1 MMKFLFFTLLP
12 MIFTSIVVAQECST
26 QLLLQKPGIWKEGKK
41 GSQGGTAAEL
51 QKEKKNIAAIHTMI
65 KSKYTPTGVEAIFH
79 GAYNP
84 IYANM
89 AGNSYY
95 YSIIPLNYYCD
106 GNTIKTAH
114 ETGSYFEIAANHFES
129 QIYDTAQGDRLL
141 MEGFNV
147 MYDLPVLKDGYWFFK
162 EINVSLGMGVT
173 GKRAMWL
180 ITYDGKLP
188 YSHVT
193 RKEFLEKRIKALTV
207 QKEMAAAGFK
217 EALKNIETEKSFK
230 EKEFKNEPAKM
241 SQYMK
246 MDYLQLKARYEKLLA
261 ENDSKFVPAFT
272 KIANQLRMPEDE
284 LSLPA
289 TVKDD
294 PNDHL
299 SYLFTNDDDPFGK
312 NLIKPNPA
320 YFNKK
325 LSKSSAQFFMVY
337 IRANDKEPIA
347 AKFMADVI
355 KGVDF
360 SLLKNMLGK

>member
-1 MMKFLFFTLLP
+1 MKYFLFVIPVLMALTLA
-12 MIFTSIVVAQECST
+12 AQNCST
-26 QLLLQKPGIWKEGKK
+26 ELLLQKPGIWKEGMK

-51 QKEKKNIAAIHTMI
+51 QKEKKVIAAIHTMI
-65 KSKYTPTGVEAIFH
+65 KSKYTPTGVEAIYH

-106 GNTIKTAH
+106 GNTVKTVH

-162 EINVSLGMGVT
+162 EINVPLGMGVT
-173 GKRAMWL
+173 GKRTMWL

-188 YSHVT
+188 YSYVT
-193 RKEFLEKRIKALTV
+193 RKEFLEKRIKSLTV

-217 EALKNIETEKSFK
+217 DVLKNIEIEKSFK
-230 EKEFKNEPAKM
+230 EKEFKDDAAKM
-241 SQYMK
+241 SHYMK
-246 MDYLQLKARYEKLLA
+246 MDYLQMKARYEKLLA
-261 ENDSKFVPAFT
+261 VNDSKFAPAFT

-284 LSLPA
+284 LRLPA

-299 SYLFTNDDDPFGK
+299 SYLFTTDDDPFGK

-325 LSKSSAQFFMVY
+325 LLKSSPQFFMVY
-337 IRANDKEPIA
+337 VRANDKEPIA

-355 KGVDF
+355 KAVDF
-360 SLLKNMLGK
+360 SLLKKMLGK